1 MILIL
6 DFGNDVVD
14 DFSMMVLE
22 IGDFLEVMKAIDVFW
37 MVEMEIDDF
46 WWVVV

>member
-1 MILIL
+1 VILIL

>member
-6 DFGNDVVD
+6 DFGNNVVD

-22 IGDFLEVMKAIDVFW
+22 IGDFLEVMKVTDVFW